1 MSASQYS
8 IGAERYRLGFS
19 GPQNSAAATQ
29 ASGLSAL
36 PTPAQGYGN
45 EAKPWHPS
53 SPMFAFGVLLA
64 ATVGLMAVSTSGSAS
79 LRVGKAVATVGGGAG
94 VGSTK

>member
-1 MSASQYS
+1 MASQFS

-19 GPQNSAAATQ
+19 GPQASAAATQ

-53 SPMFAFGVLLA
+53 SPMFAFACLL
-64 ATVGLMAVSTSGSAS
+64 GLTFGFMAVGTSGSVSA
-79 LRVGKAVATVGGGAG
+79 RVGKTVATVGGAAG